1 MVKILLVWVYY
12 VHSLDKG
19 TQRSNMKT
27 QTWFCVVLLVWIQ
40 KSDSTPTLWL
50 VWLSCQW
57 NLEQNLTW
65 VVSLMFHAQWQRPR
79 IHPSKPIF
87 YKDRSLPLRSMN
99 DKLQLFCK
107 KETEPT
113 EILSWRTRARRQI
126 ALVSF
131 LYK

>member
-1 MVKILLVWVYY
+1 
-12 VHSLDKG
+12 
-19 TQRSNMKT
+19 
-27 QTWFCVVLLVWIQ
+27 
-40 KSDSTPTLWL
+40 
-50 VWLSCQW
+50 
-57 NLEQNLTW
+57 
-65 VVSLMFHAQWQRPR
+65 
-79 IHPSKPIF
+79 
-87 YKDRSLPLRSMN
+87 MN